1 MSVSSDETTVTISL
15 ERLRELEAC
24 EAKVTAMK
32 ERDKQRFTI
41 LAEQKDPKE
50 HAKRRLEHYHANREA
65 ILARRRELRKAKKEA
80 AATATATA

>member
-1 MSVSSDETTVTISL
+1 MSATPDTTVTISL

-24 EAKVTAMK
+24 EKAVLAAK

-41 LAEQKDPKE
+41 LAEKRDPSE
-50 HAKRRLEHYHANREA
+50 HAKRVLARYHENREA

-80 AATATATA
+80 AAAVTPTA